1 MAGLYFEEF
10 EVGREFHHEF
20 SRTVTEMDNTMFSL
34 LTMNPQ
40 PLHIDAHFSENTEFG
55 QRLFNSLYT
64 LGIMI
69 GMSVYDTTLGHH
81 DRQSGHD
88 RRQVPKAGVSR
99 RYAQVAHQ
107 DHLQARQQIA
117 ADPGHRGIRAH
128 HDQSA
133 RRGGGKL
140 PPDRADALQAEGMK
154 PMRSFLFVPGDSQR
168 KFENARKT
176 AADALILDLEDSIA
190 PDEKVGARRTVREML
205 DARNPSQKIYVRV
218 NALDTD
224 MTLGDLAAVMP
235 GRPDGIVLP
244 KCAGAADV
252 NRLSLYLDAFEAAA
266 GIEHGSTRIVT
277 VATETARA
285 VLKLLDFENMSPRLW
300 GMMWGAEDLAASL
313 GASRNRTAGRYHGPF
328 LLARDLCLI
337 SAAAAGVVAIDTIAT
352 DINDLDALREE
363 AIAARQDGFLA
374 KAVIHPKHVDVVNA
388 AFMPTDEEIAW
399 SEKVV
404 KAFNDNPTSGV
415 VKIDGKMIDKPHLR
429 AAEKILALRGR

>member
-1 MAGLYFEEF
+1 
-10 EVGREFHHEF
+10 
-20 SRTVTEMDNTMFSL
+20 
-34 LTMNPQ
+34 
-40 PLHIDAHFSENTEFG
+40 
-55 QRLFNSLYT
+55 
-64 LGIMI
+64 
-69 GMSVYDTTLGHH
+69 
-81 DRQSGHD
+81 
-88 RRQVPKAGVSR
+88 
-99 RYAQVAHQ
+99 
-107 DHLQARQQIA
+107 
-117 ADPGHRGIRAH
+117 
-128 HDQSA
+128 
-133 RRGGGKL
+133 
-140 PPDRADALQAEGMK
+140 
-154 PMRSFLFVPGDSQR
+154 MRSFLFVPGDSVR
-168 KFENARKT
+168 KFENAKKT

-205 DARNPSQKIYVRV
+205 DARNPSQKIYIRV
-218 NALDTD
+218 NALDTG

-252 NRLSLYLDAFEAAA
+252 NQLSLYLDAFEAAS
-266 GIEHGSTRIVT
+266 GIEQGATRIVT

-313 GASRNRTAGRYHGPF
+313 GASRNRTAGRFHGPF

-399 SEKVV
+399 SREVV

-429 AAEKILALRGR
+429 AAEKFWRCGGGKRRCMVGKGALFAPCPPIQFVEHRWWARGACHRARITPDPLALPTYKSGLISAPSATSASTSPSEKPASRRTSPPCSPRRGGGSWSRRGPI